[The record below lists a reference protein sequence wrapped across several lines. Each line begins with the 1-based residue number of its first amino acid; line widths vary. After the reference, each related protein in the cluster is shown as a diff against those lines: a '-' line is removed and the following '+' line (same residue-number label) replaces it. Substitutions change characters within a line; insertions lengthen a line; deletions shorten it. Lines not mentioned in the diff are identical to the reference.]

1 MILTDRQPHR
11 VEVTVL
17 GEFTLSDFKEFEV
30 LFDEVHGDAS
40 SEVAVD
46 LYFDLR
52 EMAGFTVDVAWEELA
67 FSRAHGKEFRRIA
80 VVAEHR
86 WEAWAVWLTKVSA
99 NAELCVFADD
109 VGARAWLAG
118 E

>member
-17 GEFTLSDFKEFEV
+17 GDFTLSDFKEFEAF
-30 LFDEVHGDAS
+30 FDEVHSGSAAD
-40 SEVAVD
+40 VAVD

-52 EMAGFTVDVAWEELA
+52 EMAGFTVDVVWEEVV

-86 WEAWAVWLTKVSA
+86 WEAWVVWLTKVSA
-99 NAELCVFADD
+99 QAELRVFAG
-109 VGARAWLAG
+109 VEGARAWLDAA
-118 E
+118 